1 MEIPQLAYD
10 GVSIDTLW
18 DNHELSI
25 DWFERHLGLVPN
37 VRANKE
43 HFKFDLNSQ
52 VEMMSFY
59 PDVFNLHSIITSKRL
74 LHLFAERGIDP
85 NIRLCLKTQHLVKE
99 HTYLKQNNVRISEI
113 YDGPM
118 NWRYFDFWATSEGTR
133 LTAVEDSEL
142 PEDSSRYSDG
152 FIRIGVSD
160 LDASV
165 RWYQKFLGF
174 SFANGRLDG
183 DWVEMTTLCVEN
195 VNGQRVTPISKR
207 YSIFLEKLLAINVNG
222 RVDGPARHY
231 FLIEDK
237 EQFEQY
243 HRTLCDNGVIVSP
256 ITLGFGSFHFYD
268 PDGNRLNVWHY

>member
-1 MEIPQLAYD
+1 
-10 GVSIDTLW
+10 
-18 DNHELSI
+18 
-25 DWFERHLGLVPN
+25 
-37 VRANKE
+37 
-43 HFKFDLNSQ
+43 
-52 VEMMSFY
+52 
-59 PDVFNLHSIITSKRL
+59 
-74 LHLFAERGIDP
+74 
-85 NIRLCLKTQHLVKE
+85 
-99 HTYLKQNNVRISEI
+99 
-113 YDGPM
+113 
-118 NWRYFDFWATSEGTR
+118 

-142 PEDSSRYSDG
+142 PDNSPRYSDG

-174 SFANGRLDG
+174 SFANEQIDG

-195 VNGQRVTPISKR
+195 VNGQRVTPISKK
-207 YSIFLEKLLAINVNG
+207 YSIFLEKLVVANING

-243 HRTLCDNGVIVSP
+243 HRTLCNNGVIVSP
-256 ITLGFGSFHFYD
+256 ITQGFGSFHFYD